1 MTCLVIPP
9 QPPGRPPS
17 PPCSSAPKKRKKR
30 GVTVVGDASKPQSV
44 AGGAGAGRAVGG
56 KRKRVADGVGLPAG
70 AGAGR
75 AVGGKRKRGAEGV
88 CLPAA
93 SGAAK
98 KRKLKHVNIPK
109 VCAECSEKCLTRHVH
124 FDVRHLGFFRCM
136 RSLTTVE
143 I

>member
-1 MTCLVIPP
+1 MLSNTAPAP
-9 QPPGRPPS
+9 RPS
-17 PPCSSAPKKRKKR
+17 PVSPCSSAPKKRKKR
-30 GVTVVGDASKPQSV
+30 GVTVVGDASKPKSV

-88 CLPAA
+88 GLPAA

-109 VCAECSEKCLTRHVH
+109 VCECVEKCVTRHVH